1 MWEEFVFNKYVTF
14 WKCYYSIKGEPEKS
28 TCLPDNVVKF
38 MVIPGT
44 KIKSRSHETFNF
56 YFNSKKVFTIK
67 FPKKNSVYDFKQ
79 LVKEYGIELLSL
91 YGFKRYS
98 DIPKLMKDSDNF
110 ECIEGDEFN
119 IELSTNLTIF
129 NINNSINSG
138 ITYFKANFNYI

>member
-1 MWEEFVFNKYVTF
+1 MKLLIF
-14 WKCYYSIKGEPEKS
+14 I
-28 TCLPDNVVKF
+28 LIQRKF
-38 MVIPGT
+38 LQL
-44 KIKSRSHETFNF
+44 NF
-56 YFNSKKVFTIK
+56 Q
-67 FPKKNSVYDFKQ
+67 KKNSVYDFKQ

-110 ECIEGDEFN
+110 ECIEGEEFN